1 MNWIKRHPNWAI
13 AGLVVSLTA
22 SASLAFGY
30 FEVHT
35 LFTDE
40 RVEEAAPVF
49 DAAPAG
55 PTSTAAPTPL
65 ASLPPTTSLSDLSLP
80 DLSLP
85 DPAPSSSGL
94 PSEVSGPSDT
104 TAVGVVATEH
114 EGAFV
119 SRNHPTTGQAI
130 VLGNGTGQ
138 RFLRFEDFQTDNG
151 PDLSVYLVN
160 SSAGGVDEFID
171 LGKLK
176 GNRGEQNYEI
186 PADIDLDVYD
196 TVLIWCVRFSSPF
209 GEARLSAV

>member
-1 MNWIKRHPNWAI
+1 MNWIKRHPVLAI
-13 AGLVVSLTA
+13 SGLVVSLTA
-22 SASLAFGY
+22 VAALAFGY
-30 FEVHT
+30 FGVHT

-55 PTSTAAPTPL
+55 PTTTAVST
-65 ASLPPTTSLSDLSLP
+65 PPTTSLPDQSLP
-80 DLSLP
+80 DS
-85 DPAPSSSGL
+85 APSSTAP
-94 PSEVSGPSDT
+94 PSEGSVASDT
-104 TAVGVVATEH
+104 PAVGVVVTEH

-119 SRNHPTTGQAI
+119 SREHPTTGQAV

-138 RFLRFEDFQTDNG
+138 RFLRFEDFRTDNG
-151 PDLSVYLVN
+151 PDLAVYLVN

-176 GNRGEQNYEI
+176 GNSGEQNYEI
-186 PADIDLDVYD
+186 PNDVDLDLYD

>member
-1 MNWIKRHPNWAI
+1 MNWIKRHPVLAI

-22 SASLAFGY
+22 VATVAFGY
-30 FEVHT
+30 FGVHT

-40 RVEEAAPVF
+40 RVDEAAPEF
-49 DAAPAG
+49 DSVPAA
-55 PTSTAAPTPL
+55 PTSTTVSTVPSPTV
-65 ASLPPTTSLSDLSLP
+65 P
-80 DLSLP
+80 DASLP
-85 DPAPSSSGL
+85 DPAPADPAPSSSEL
-94 PSEVSGPSDT
+94 PPEASVPST
-104 TAVGVVATEH
+104 SPAVGVVVTEQQ
-114 EGAFV
+114 GAFV
-119 SRNHPTTGQAI
+119 SRDHPTTGQAI

-151 PDLSVYLVN
+151 PDLAVYLVN

-176 GNRGEQNYEI
+176 GNTGEQNYEI
-186 PADIDLDVYD
+186 PTDVDLGVYD

>member
-1 MNWIKRHPNWAI
+1 MNWIKRHPTLAI

-49 DAAPAG
+49 DASPGG
-55 PTSTAAPTPL
+55 PTPTAVSTPPTP
-65 ASLPPTTSLSDLSLP
+65 SLSDP
-80 DLSLP
+80 SLP

-94 PSEVSGPSDT
+94 PSEVSGSSSSP
-104 TAVGVVATEH
+104 AVGVVVTEH

-119 SRNHPTTGQAI
+119 SRNHPTTGQAV

-176 GNRGEQNYEI
+176 GNSGEQNYEI
-186 PADIDLDVYD
+186 PAVVDLDVYD

>member
-1 MNWIKRHPNWAI
+1 MNPIKRHPVLAI

-22 SASLAFGY
+22 AAALAFGY
-30 FEVHT
+30 FGVHT

-55 PTSTAAPTPL
+55 PTTTAVST
-65 ASLPPTTSLSDLSLP
+65 PPTTSLPDQSLP
-80 DLSLP
+80 DS
-85 DPAPSSSGL
+85 APSSSGL
-94 PSEVSGPSDT
+94 PPETPVPPSS
-104 TAVGVVATEH
+104 AAAGVVVTEH

-119 SRNHPTTGQAI
+119 SRDHPTTGQAV

-151 PDLSVYLVN
+151 PDLAVYLVN
-160 SSAGGVDEFID
+160 STVGGVDDFID

-176 GNRGEQNYEI
+176 GNSGEQNYEI
-186 PADIDLDVYD
+186 PADVDLDLYD